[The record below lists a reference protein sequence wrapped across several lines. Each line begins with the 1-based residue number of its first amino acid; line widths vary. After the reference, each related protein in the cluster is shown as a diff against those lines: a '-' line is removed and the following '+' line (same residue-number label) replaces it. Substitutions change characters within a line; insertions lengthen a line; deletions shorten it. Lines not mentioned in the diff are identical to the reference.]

1 MMLPNP
7 RYWTP
12 SARRVVQRAR
22 EQAALRNEPAGTGDL
37 LAALLFSGEGLGL
50 MQQQRL
56 GIPVRRLRRTW
67 RLRKPGTQ
75 EPLDPDESGET
86 SPFRTALR
94 STGNCAFRMSQSY
107 RGCEHLLLS
116 LLADPQC
123 EATQWL
129 RENGVECERCLE
141 NGVRELGFGV
151 TPSELPDP
159 EPRSSSPDPQPAWVR
174 RMAELVRRYGL
185 IPPPPAD
192 PMLPH
197 GRPLTPRAGLAMDSA
212 MLEVRRRQLGSLNT
226 DLLLW
231 GVLQLGNGCAIQAL
245 RRLGVDPE
253 SLCRALLG
261 NPVCKVPDHGIAD
274 SPCVIPIS
282 AEVKEVLRQANLEA
296 EMLSHTYLGTEHFV
310 LGMLHET
317 DHPAA
322 RSLSACGIELARFRN
337 AVLDELD
344 PGRTQETPPES

>member
-1 MMLPNP
+1 MLPNP

-56 GIPVRRLRRTW
+56 GIPIRRLRRTW

-75 EPLDPDESGET
+75 EPPDPEESGET
-86 SPFRTALR
+86 SAFRTALR
-94 STGNCAFRMSQSY
+94 STAHCAFQMSQTY
-107 RGCEHLLLS
+107 RGCEHLLLG

-151 TPSELPDP
+151 TPPEFLDP
-159 EPRSSSPDPQPAWVR
+159 EPRSSSPDPPPGWMR
-174 RMAELVRRYGL
+174 RMAALVRRYGL

-197 GRPLTPRAGLAMDSA
+197 GRPLTPRAQLVLDSA
-212 MLEVRRRQLGSLNT
+212 VLEVRRRQLGCLNT
-226 DLLLW
+226 DVLLW
-231 GVLQLGNGCAIQAL
+231 SVLQLGEGCAIGAL
-245 RRLGVDPE
+245 RRLGVNLP
-253 SLCRALLG
+253 SLRQALLG
-261 NPVCKVPDHGIAD
+261 DPASAIPDQGIAD
-274 SPCVIPIS
+274 SPCVLPFS
-282 AEVKEVLRQANLEA
+282 AAVKEALRQANLEA
-296 EMLSHTYLGTEHFV
+296 EMLSHTYLGTEHLV

-322 RSLSACGIELARFRN
+322 RALPACGIELARFRQ
-337 AVLDELD
+337 AILDELD
-344 PGRTQETPPES
+344 PGRTQETPPGP